1 MSLKKRKT
9 TVLHINIILPS
20 SPQFEACKVPQLITH
35 QQIFDSDGVAFG
47 APVMQQVP
55 ADAGDFDDPML
66 DSANMSLAHVGLKL
80 VREG

>member
-1 MSLKKRKT
+1 M
-9 TVLHINIILPS
+9 
-20 SPQFEACKVPQLITH
+20 PQLITH
-35 QQIFDSDGVAFG
+35 QQIFDSDGAAFG

-66 DSANMSLAHVGLKL
+66 DSANISLAHVGLKL